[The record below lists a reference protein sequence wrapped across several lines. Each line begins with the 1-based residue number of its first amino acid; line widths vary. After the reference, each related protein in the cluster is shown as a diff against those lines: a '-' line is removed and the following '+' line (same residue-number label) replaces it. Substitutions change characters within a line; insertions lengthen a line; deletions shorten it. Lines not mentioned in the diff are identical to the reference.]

1 MLEMFKPYKYKLSF
15 TLIMVIL
22 ESVGWI
28 LFPFVIGAA
37 INDYLE
43 GSNRGLVLFGLLG
56 IATLVLMTVRRL
68 YDTRLYSKIYEQIG
82 LASTKQNTQLSTKTA
97 RLNMLREIVEFF
109 EHSMPELINSFAVLF
124 GSLFFLAF
132 LSTKV
137 FVAALIV
144 SLLIVLIYGL
154 SSKKT
159 LQYNHE
165 FNDEY
170 EKQVDIVKQ
179 KESAKI
185 QNHILRLNKW
195 TIKLSDIETLNF
207 GLTWMLVICL
217 QLFAII
223 VSANEVVAYG
233 TIFSIVLYVFE
244 FTETSIQIPY
254 SWQEYLRLKDIVARV
269 RKAM

>member
-1 MLEMFKPYKYKLSF
+1 
-15 TLIMVIL
+15 MVIL
-22 ESVGWI
+22 ESIGWI
-28 LFPFVIGAA
+28 LFPFVIGIA

-43 GSNRGLVLFGLLG
+43 GSYRGLTLFGLLG

-137 FVAALIV
+137 FIASLIV
-144 SLLIVLIYGL
+144 SLLIVFIYGL
-154 SSKKT
+154 STKRT
-159 LQYNHE
+159 LHYNHE
-165 FNDEY
+165 LNDEF
-170 EKQVDIVKQ
+170 EKQVDIVR
-179 KESAKI
+179 SSDTAKTRH
-185 QNHILRLNKW
+185 HILRLNKW
-195 TIKLSDIETLNF
+195 TIKLSDIETMNF
-207 GLTWMLVICL
+207 GLTWVLVICL
-217 QLFAII
+217 QLFAIV

-233 TIFSIVLYVFE
+233 TILSIVLYVFE
-244 FTETSIQIPY
+244 FTETSVQIPY
-254 SWQEYLRLKDIVARV
+254 SWQEYLRLKDIFERV
-269 RKAM
+269 RKAKVNIDI